1 MKIGLTYNLKD
12 EISPEAILNAE
23 SHEEFDTAHTID
35 SIAQVFEKNGHSVSK
50 LGWGTGIIEKIKN
63 EKVDFVFN
71 IAEGY
76 YGRNREAHIPAILE
90 AMKLPYSGS
99 DPLTLSLTL
108 DKIITKKIA
117 FSAGI
122 PSPRYRVVKSAQDMS
137 SLDSNMRYPL
147 IVKPAWEGSSK
158 GIYNSSKIE
167 STRELESAV
176 KLVMKNYPDQPVLIE
191 EYVAG
196 REITVGIIG
205 NNPPKIMGIMEVIN
219 KLKPGEDFFYSLEVK
234 RDWENLVDYKIPT
247 DLDGLTLKHL
257 KHYALMAFEE
267 FGCRDIARIDFRIS
281 ADYNIYLLEANPLP
295 GLSPLYADLVIMA
308 KKHGINY
315 ESLIMS
321 IFNNALERY
330 SIERVSSKH
339 ETL

>member
-23 SHEEFDTAHTID
+23 LHEEFDTVHTID
-35 SIAQVFEKNGHSVSK
+35 SIAQVFEKNGHSVSR

-63 EKVDFVFN
+63 EKIDFVFN

-76 YGRNREAHIPAILE
+76 DGRNREAHIPSILE
-90 AMKLPYSGS
+90 TMKMPYSGS

-108 DKIITKKIA
+108 DKVVAKKIA

-122 PSPRYRVVKSAQDMS
+122 PSPRYRVVKSVQDL
-137 SLDSNMRYPL
+137 SLFGSNMRYPL

-158 GIYNSSKIE
+158 GIYNSSKVE
-167 STRELESAV
+167 SARELESAV
-176 KLVMKNYPDQPVLIE
+176 KLAIKNYPGQPILIE
-191 EYVAG
+191 EYIAG

-219 KLKPGEDFFYSLEVK
+219 KLRPGEDFFYSLEVK
-234 RDWENLVDYKIPT
+234 RDWENIVDYVIPT

-257 KHYALMAFEE
+257 KYYALMAFEE
-267 FGCRDIARIDFRIS
+267 FGCRDIARIDLRIS

-308 KKHGINY
+308 KKHGIDY
-315 ESLIMS
+315 DGLVMS
-321 IFNNALERY
+321 IFNSALERY
-330 SIERVSSKH
+330 GIERGSPSH